1 MLFGN
6 PHEFAI
12 WADPVWEWSQA
23 STVEGLYVLCIDGT
37 FLLKRSTLSAM
48 VVTVSGESDF
58 WARHLHSIENG
69 EQTRTAGRNK
79 NLLLFSALI
88 SRGGLDYLPRS
99 IETQKTQLL
108 DELSRY
114 GIPSFDSYEG
124 IDLTPMETG
133 DYGWAVY
140 LFFDEKSN
148 EDVIVYANFEDPRYN
163 AQELRLPSGRVK
175 EILAQLVT
183 ETKVLDQRRGHSP
196 PGLGD

>member
-48 VVTVSGESDF
+48 AVTVSGESDF

-79 NLLLFSALI
+79 DLLLFSAFL
-88 SRGGLDYLPRS
+88 SRGGLDYLPPS
-99 IETQKTQLL
+99 IDAQKTQLL

-133 DYGWAVY
+133 DYGWTVY

-148 EDVIVYANFEDPRYN
+148 EDVIVYANSKDHQCL

-183 ETKVLDQRRGHSP
+183 ETKVLDQRRVHSP
-196 PGLGD
+196 PGLGE